1 MMMLNDGFSQLLY
14 KSDHSVFFI
23 LSSFNY
29 FFYIVNM
36 KINSKVFKISIP
48 PDCIKYILGHVVGFV
63 KSSRCL

>member
-36 KINSKVFKISIP
+36 KINSKVFKNSIP
-48 PDCIKYILGHVVGFV
+48 PHCIKYILGHVVGFV